1 MSGWTQDTKTYTDW
15 IVGSGVDTI
24 RITED
29 TRVRVTE
36 DGRVRI
42 IERFAV
48 QWTQAIDTPTTW
60 TPT

>member
-1 MSGWTQDTKTYTDW
+1 MSGWTPDSKTYTDW

-29 TRVRVTE
+29 SRVRVTE

-42 IERFAV
+42 IERFAPT
-48 QWTQAIDTPTTW
+48 WAIETAPPSPW